1 MKSTKI
7 KKCPECMG
15 KGEVECIT
23 QEQSGFECGWDCP
36 ICGGSGTM
44 ICPRC
49 HGEGYVDPDQ
59 DFSFGIY

>member
-1 MKSTKI
+1 
-7 KKCPECMG
+7 MG

-23 QEQSGFECGWDCP
+23 QEQSGFKCGGDCP

-49 HGEGYVDPDQ
+49 HGEGYVDPDK
-59 DFSFGIY
+59 DSFFGIY